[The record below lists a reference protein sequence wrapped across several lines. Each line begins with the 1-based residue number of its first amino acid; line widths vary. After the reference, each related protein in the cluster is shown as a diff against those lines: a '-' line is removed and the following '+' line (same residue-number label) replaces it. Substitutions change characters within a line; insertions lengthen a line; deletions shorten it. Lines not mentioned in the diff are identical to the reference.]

1 MFYFP
6 IIILQ
11 NRYCSVACIFFSIF
25 YSRLNY
31 SNPTQPVG
39 PPFTNVIVSIYN
51 QHQLTGNKILASDS
65 PFFTTVKSRKLPL
78 YPGEPKLM
86 RQSDI
91 LLVVASQI
99 CCSPQKT
106 HGEIA
111 VKSNHLLCAQHRR
124 KKSVTQLMTVY
135 GVLAP

>member
-11 NRYCSVACIFFSIF
+11 NRYCSGAYIFFSIF
-25 YSRLNY
+25 YLRTNY

-39 PPFTNVIVSIYN
+39 PPFTNVIVSFYN

-78 YPGEPKLM
+78 YPGQPKLM
-86 RQSDI
+86 RQSGI

-99 CCSPQKT
+99 CCPPKQT
-106 HGEIA
+106 
-111 VKSNHLLCAQHRR
+111 R
-124 KKSVTQLMTVY
+124 KNSSQIIRFT
-135 GVLAP
+135 AH